1 MYDLNM
7 YVSNTP
13 LNYNVHKY
21 AMHVLSLSIL
31 SLYYIEYI
39 LASQIIAPTP
49 LKEPTKPS
57 TTRAEETARWM
68 SCRPLSQ
75 FKRERTGASWW
86 ASDCLYSLSEVRSGF
101 RVSKQ
106 DWAVA
111 FINQVGSHGPDMTS
125 EWFTQHC
132 TSTSFPFAL
141 WRSSYALQTTAAWR
155 HHGLFALRVWEQKQ
169 MSITPHFLLFSIVGI
184 AVWLYVAGLL

>member
-31 SLYYIEYI
+31 TLYYIEYI
-39 LASQIIAPTP
+39 LASQIIAHHW
-49 LKEPTKPS
+49 KNRPS
-57 TTRAEETARWM
+57 PAQHAQRKQLVGCPA
-68 SCRPLSQ
+68 
-75 FKRERTGASWW
+75 G
-86 ASDCLYSLSEVRSGF
+86 SLSEVRSGF

-111 FINQVGSHGPDMTS
+111 FIKLALMAHAQWMVH
-125 EWFTQHC
+125 
-132 TSTSFPFAL
+132 STL
-141 WRSSYALQTTAAWR
+141 
-155 HHGLFALRVWEQKQ
+155 HIH
-169 MSITPHFLLFSIVGI
+169 IFSICFVEKQLCSPNHSCMT
-184 AVWLYVAGLL
+184 ASWFVCSESLRAKTNEHHATFPAF